1 MTELSKE
8 VEIIKKL
15 CEFMKSTAERT
26 QLELEEEYR
35 SGVRNRI
42 ELMKEISFKEGCI
55 VVADTIL
62 VTIESFE
69 KEEK

>member
-26 QLELEEEYR
+26 QLELEEE
-35 SGVRNRI
+35 
-42 ELMKEISFKEGCI
+42 
-55 VVADTIL
+55 
-62 VTIESFE
+62 
-69 KEEK
+69 